1 MPKRGI
7 PQNTAKYWQLSVGA
21 LKSTNKISIFTIS
34 MMYLVFS
41 CCFLF
46 DILTLIYDFRRCFR
60 QNQHVSFFELFF
72 THGIFL
78 TVVNI
83 KLWVWKET
91 LFPGNVIVTRFLTGV
106 RWTCECRVNFIL
118 RSPLQS
124 QFFNSYRFCGLVSAV
139 NYIRTQKEIVSKQGS
154 VKAGCGL
161 TVDYK
166 GIENNG
172 TIVVTFSFAW
182 KQYSLQSAFYVLKP
196 FKILI
201 SLSSMKILFHVQF
214 YKWRFFVCMS
224 IQLV

>member
-1 MPKRGI
+1 
-7 PQNTAKYWQLSVGA
+7 
-21 LKSTNKISIFTIS
+21 

-166 GIENNG
+166 GLENNG

-201 SLSSMKILFHVQF
+201 SLSSMKILFHVRW
-214 YKWRFFVCMS
+214 YKWRLTVCMS